1 MKQDRLDD
9 FTRGSI
15 PRKLFHFMIPIFG
28 ALVLQAMYGA
38 VDVLVVGRFG
48 TVAGL
53 SGVSTG
59 SNVMNLVTF
68 IVSGFAMGITV
79 LISQYIG
86 ADNRHKIAGVIGGSY
101 AVFTVWA
108 VLLFAV
114 LVFYAEE
121 IAILVQTP
129 EEAMTETVRYIRIC
143 GSGIIFIIAYNI
155 LSAIFRGMGDSR
167 SPLIFVAIACVVN
180 IFGDLLLVAG
190 FGLNAAGA
198 ALATVLAQVVSVA
211 AALYIGHMKKLPVI
225 PSRSTFSFNQ
235 EVPRFTKIGTPIA
248 FQEML
253 TSLSFMAIVAF
264 INRLGLE
271 ASSGY
276 GVANKIVAF
285 VMLIPGSLMQSMSSF
300 VAQNVGAGFEKR
312 AKQAMFTG
320 MEMGFSIGIVVFILV
335 HFFGDKVA
343 ALFTT
348 DPAVIDRAFSYLRGF
363 APETMV
369 TPLLFSFMGYFN
381 GHQKTFF
388 VMSQGIAQT
397 FLVRL
402 PVSYYMSIQPNTT
415 LQAIGT
421 AAPLATV
428 FGILINLA
436 YFKRNF
442 RKIKKETLK

>member
-1 MKQDRLDD
+1 MENDRLDD

-15 PRKLFHFMIPIFG
+15 PRKLIHFMIPILG
-28 ALVLQAMYGA
+28 ALILQAMYGA

-48 TVAGL
+48 TVPGL

-86 ADNRHKIAGVIGGSY
+86 ADNRHKIAHVIGGSF

-108 VLLFAV
+108 ILLFGA
-114 LVFYAEE
+114 LVFFAKD
-121 IAILVQTP
+121 IALLMQTP
-129 EEAMTETVRYIRIC
+129 KEAMTETVRYIRIC
-143 GSGIIFIIAYNI
+143 GSGIIFIIAYNV
-155 LSAIFRGMGDSR
+155 LSAIFRGLGDSR

-198 ALATVLAQVVSVA
+198 ALATVLAQIVSVA
-211 AALYIGHMKKLPVI
+211 AALYIGYLKKLPII
-225 PSRSTFSFNQ
+225 PTRQTFRFNE

-248 FQEML
+248 FQELL
-253 TSLSFMAIVAF
+253 TQLSFMAIVAF

-300 VAQNVGAGFEKR
+300 VAQNVGARLEHR
-312 AKQAMFTG
+312 AKKAMVTG
-320 MEMGFSIGIVVFILV
+320 MTMGVAAGVFVFILV
-335 HFFGDKVA
+335 FFFGDKVA
-343 ALFTT
+343 AIFTT
-348 DPAVIDRAFSYLRGF
+348 DAAVIDRAFSYLKGF

-369 TPLLFSFMGYFN
+369 TPVLFSFMGYFN

-397 FLVRL
+397 FMVRL

>member
-1 MKQDRLDD
+1 MEQDRLDD

-15 PRKLFHFMIPIFG
+15 PRKLFHFMLPILG

-38 VDVLVVGRFG
+38 VDVFVVGRFG
-48 TVAGL
+48 TVPGL

-86 ADNRHKIAGVIGGSY
+86 AANRHKIADVIGG
-101 AVFTVWA
+101 AFAFFMVWTL
-108 VLLFAV
+108 LLFIV
-114 LVFYAEE
+114 LVVFARD
-121 IAILVQTP
+121 IALIMQTP
-129 EEAMTETVRYIRIC
+129 KEAMEETISYIRIC
-143 GSGIIFIIAYNI
+143 GSGILFIIAYNV
-155 LSAIFRGMGDSR
+155 LSAIFRGLGDSR
-167 SPLIFVAIACVVN
+167 SPLLFVAVACVVN

-190 FGLNAAGA
+190 FGLNATGA
-198 ALATVLAQVVSVA
+198 ALATVLAQAVSVA
-211 AALYIGHMKKLPVI
+211 AALYIGHLKKIPVI
-225 PSRSTFSFNQ
+225 PSRKTFRFNE
-235 EVPRFTKIGTPIA
+235 EVPRFTRIGMPIA

-253 TSLSFMAIVAF
+253 TQLSFMAIVAF

-300 VAQNVGAGFEKR
+300 VAQNVGAGLEQR
-312 AKQAMFTG
+312 AKKAMVTG
-320 MEMGFSIGIVVFILV
+320 MEMGFCAGIFVFILV
-335 HFFGDKVA
+335 YFFGNRGA

-348 DPAVIDRAFSYLRGF
+348 DSLVIDRAFSYLRGF

-397 FLVRL
+397 FIVRL
-402 PVSYYMSIQPNTT
+402 PVSYYMSIQPDTT

-421 AAPLATV
+421 AAPLATI
-428 FGILINLA
+428 FGILINMV
-436 YFKRNF
+436 YFKSKF
-442 RKIKKETLK
+442 SKEEC

>member
-1 MKQDRLDD
+1 MEKDRIDD

-15 PRKLFHFMIPIFG
+15 PRKLIHFMIPILG
-28 ALVLQAMYGA
+28 ALILQAMYGA

-48 TVAGL
+48 TVSGL

-68 IVSGFAMGITV
+68 LVSGFAMGITV

-86 ADNRHKIAGVIGGSY
+86 ADNRYKIAHVIGGAY

-108 VLLFAV
+108 VLLFGV
-114 LVFYAEE
+114 LVFFAKD
-121 IAILVQTP
+121 ISLLMQTP
-129 EEAMTETVRYIRIC
+129 PEAMVETVQYIRIC
-143 GSGIIFIIAYNI
+143 GSGIIFIIAYNV
-155 LSAIFRGMGDSR
+155 LSAIFRGLGDSR

-180 IFGDLLLVAG
+180 IFGDLVLVAG

-198 ALATVLAQVVSVA
+198 ALATVLAQVVSVT
-211 AALYIGHMKKLPVI
+211 AALYIGHLKKLPII
-225 PSRSTFSFNQ
+225 PTRETFCFNE
-235 EVPRFTKIGTPIA
+235 EVFRFTKIGTPIA
-248 FQEML
+248 FQELL
-253 TSLSFMAIVAF
+253 TQLSFMAIVAF
-264 INRLGLE
+264 VNRLGLE

-300 VAQNVGAGFEKR
+300 VAQNVGAGQEQR
-312 AKQAMFTG
+312 AKKAMTTG
-320 MEMGFSIGIVVFILV
+320 MTLGVAAGIFVFILV
-335 HFFGDKVA
+335 FFFGNKVA
-343 ALFTT
+343 AIFST
-348 DPAVIDRAFSYLRGF
+348 DGAVIDRAYSYLKGF

-369 TPLLFSFMGYFN
+369 TPVLFSFMGYFN

-397 FLVRL
+397 FIVRL
-402 PVSYYMSIQPNTT
+402 PVSYYMSIQPDTT

-428 FGILINLA
+428 FGILINLI
-436 YFKRNF
+436 YFKNKF
-442 RKIKKETLK
+442 NKEEI